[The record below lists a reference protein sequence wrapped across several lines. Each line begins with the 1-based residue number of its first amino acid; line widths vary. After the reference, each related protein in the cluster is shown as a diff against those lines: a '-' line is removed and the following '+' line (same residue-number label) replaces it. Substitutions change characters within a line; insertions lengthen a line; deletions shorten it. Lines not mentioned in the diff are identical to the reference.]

1 MRKKLKQKEGLLG
14 YLFLTPSLLAFG
26 VFMFYPMVY
35 TIYLS
40 FFDWNMVKPTKTFV
54 GLANYIALFTDP
66 NTLKI
71 LKNTLLYIAI
81 LLVVNLIIPY
91 ILSFIL
97 SVIIKKGQG
106 FYKATFFL
114 PSVISLVVGSRL

>member
-54 GLANYIALFTDP
+54 GFANYIALFTDP

-106 FYKATFFL
+106 F
-114 PSVISLVVGSRL
+114 

>member
-1 MRKKLKQKEGLLG
+1 MRKKLEQKEGLLG

-54 GLANYIALFTDP
+54 GLANYIALFTKRFLWIGL
-66 NTLKI
+66 NLRHYQNLK
-71 LKNTLLYIAI
+71 
-81 LLVVNLIIPY
+81 
-91 ILSFIL
+91 
-97 SVIIKKGQG
+97 
-106 FYKATFFL
+106 
-114 PSVISLVVGSRL
+114 